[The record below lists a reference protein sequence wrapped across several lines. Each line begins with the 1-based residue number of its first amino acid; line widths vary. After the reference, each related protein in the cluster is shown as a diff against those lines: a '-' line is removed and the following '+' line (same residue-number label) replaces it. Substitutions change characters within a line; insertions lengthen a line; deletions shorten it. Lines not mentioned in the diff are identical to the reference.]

1 LGRSSACRTA
11 RLTLAV
17 YLRCPGRGQGDW
29 LEETCDMWQVLRLIC
44 FRFVIYLFWVK
55 LAAVSSATWFFAV
68 D

>member
-1 LGRSSACRTA
+1 
-11 RLTLAV
+11 
-17 YLRCPGRGQGDW
+17 
-29 LEETCDMWQVLRLIC
+29 MWQVLRLIC